1 MTRSYLPLA
10 LAAAFAFPALAASA
24 AEPLPPRIV
33 VTGEGE
39 KAVAPDMALLSLSV
53 MREAKTAREAL
64 SANNDAMAAVIAAM
78 KAVGIEDRDLQT
90 AGIQITPRY
99 DYTQK
104 PDGTQEGKLVAYQVT
119 NMLSVRIRDL
129 DKAGEILDKSV
140 SLGVNQG
147 GGISFTNDD
156 PSAALTEARKLA
168 VKDAVEKARI
178 LAEAAGVGLGKVI
191 EISDQNF
198 APRPMPM
205 MAKAR
210 SFEAADAA
218 VPLQAGENTY
228 SVQVNVTFQIK

>member
-1 MTRSYLPLA
+1 MTRPYLPLA
-10 LAAAFAFPALAASA
+10 LAAALAFPAVAATA

-33 VTGEGE
+33 VTGEGQH
-39 KAVAPDMALLSLSV
+39 AIAPDMALLTLSV

-78 KAVGIEDRDLQT
+78 KASGIEDRDLQT
-90 AGIQITPRY
+90 AGIQISPRY

-119 NMLSVRIRDL
+119 NTLSVRIRDL

-147 GGISFTNDD
+147 GGIVFMNDD
-156 PSAALTEARKLA
+156 PSAALTQARKAA
-168 VKDAVEKARI
+168 VKDAMDKAGT

-191 EISDQNF
+191 EITDQNF

-210 SFEAADAA
+210 AFEADAA

-228 SVQVNVTFQIK
+228 NVQVNVTFQIK

>member
-1 MTRSYLPLA
+1 MTRPYLPLA
-10 LAAAFAFPALAASA
+10 LAAAFAFPALSASA

-39 KAVAPDMALLSLSV
+39 KAVAPDMALLSLAV

-78 KAVGIEDRDLQT
+78 KAAGIEDRDLQT
-90 AGIQITPRY
+90 AGIQISPRY

-104 PDGTQEGKLVAYQVT
+104 PDGTQEGRLVAYQVT
-119 NMLSVRIRDL
+119 NTLSVRIRDL

-156 PSAALTEARKLA
+156 PSAALSEARKLA
-168 VKDAVEKARI
+168 VKDAMDKART
-178 LAEAAGVGLGKVI
+178 LAEAAGVSLGKVI
-191 EISDQNF
+191 EISDQTF

-205 MAKAR
+205 AAKVRA
-210 SFEAADAA
+210 FEADSA

-228 SVQVNVTFQIK
+228 SVQVNVTLQIK